1 MEKRRANMDRT
12 LKDYI
17 YYVSVEKGLAKNT
30 LESYRRDLSGYL
42 SYLRQA
48 GITAMEDSSRG
59 NIAGYLLSLK
69 QSGKAT
75 TTLSRNLSSIRSFYN
90 YLFQEKMI
98 AENPASEME
107 SPKITKKLPRVLSLQ
122 EMDLLLEQPD
132 QLHVTGVRDKAM
144 LEVIYATGIRV
155 SELISLDTGD
165 INLDAGF
172 IRCLGKGS
180 KERIIPLGSVAARNV
195 DRYLIEGRPKLV
207 RQKGED
213 ALFINQHGKR
223 LTRQGFWKILK
234 QYARTAGISKEIT
247 PHTMRHSFATHL
259 LENGADLRSVQEML
273 GHADIS
279 TTQIYTQVTR
289 RKLRDVYEKAHPRA

>member
-1 MEKRRANMDRT
+1 MDRT
-12 LKDYI
+12 LKDFI

-30 LESYRRDLSGYL
+30 LESYSRDLSGYI
-42 SYLRQA
+42 SYLQQS
-48 GITAMEDSSRG
+48 GISAMEDSSRG
-59 NIAGYLLSLK
+59 NIVGYLLSLK

-98 AENPASEME
+98 VENPASDLE
-107 SPKITKKLPRVLSLQ
+107 SPKIAKKLPRVLSLQ
-122 EMDLLLEQPD
+122 EMDLLLDQPD

-165 INLDAGF
+165 INLEAGF

-180 KERIIPLGSVAARNV
+180 RERIIPLGSVAARNV
-195 DRYLIEGRPKLV
+195 DRYLAEGRPKLV
-207 RQKGED
+207 RQKGEE
-213 ALFINQHGKR
+213 ALFVNQHGKR

-279 TTQIYTQVTR
+279 TTQIYTQVTKR
-289 RKLRDVYEKAHPRA
+289 RLRDVYEKAHPRA

>member
-1 MEKRRANMDRT
+1 MDRT

-42 SYLRQA
+42 NYLQQS

-59 NIAGYLLSLK
+59 NIVGYLLSLK

-98 AENPASEME
+98 VENPASDLE
-107 SPKITKKLPRVLSLQ
+107 SPKIAKKLPRVLSLQ
-122 EMDLLLEQPD
+122 EMDLLLDQPD
-132 QLHVTGVRDKAM
+132 QLHVIGVRDKAM

-165 INLDAGF
+165 INLEAGF

-195 DRYLIEGRPKLV
+195 DRYLTEGRPKLV
-207 RQKGED
+207 RQKGEA
-213 ALFINQHGKR
+213 ALFVNQHGKR

-234 QYARTAGISKEIT
+234 QYARTVGISKDIT
-247 PHTMRHSFATHL
+247 PHTMRRSFATHL

>member
-1 MEKRRANMDRT
+1 MDRM
-12 LKDYI
+12 LKEYI

-30 LESYRRDLSGYL
+30 LESYNRDLRGYI
-42 SYLRQA
+42 SYLQQS
-48 GITAMEDSSRG
+48 GISAMEDSSRN
-59 NIAGYLLSLK
+59 NIVGYLLNLK
-69 QSGKAT
+69 QSGKST
-75 TTLSRNLSSIRSFYN
+75 STLSRNLSSIRSFYS
-90 YLFQEKMI
+90 YLFQENQL
-98 AENPASEME
+98 AENPALDFE
-107 SPKITKKLPRVLSLQ
+107 SPKIDKKLPRVLSLQ
-122 EMDLLLEQPD
+122 EMELLLDQPD

-165 INLDAGF
+165 INSEAGF

-180 KERIIPLGSVAARNV
+180 RERIIPLGSIAVRNLE
-195 DRYLIEGRPKLV
+195 RYLADGRPKLV

-213 ALFINQHGKR
+213 ALFVNQHGKR

-279 TTQIYTQVTR
+279 TTQIYTQVTK